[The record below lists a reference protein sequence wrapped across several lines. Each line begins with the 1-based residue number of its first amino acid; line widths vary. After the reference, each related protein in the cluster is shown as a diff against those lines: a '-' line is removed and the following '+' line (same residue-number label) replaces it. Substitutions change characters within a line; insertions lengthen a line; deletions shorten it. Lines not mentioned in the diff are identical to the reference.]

1 MEFYLLS
8 SSSSSAQGANRPII
22 FVQSIKT
29 IKATMTPSITT
40 SSATAMYAS
49 AELSMRSESPPR
61 TDGPRWCESI
71 IVTYEIAF
79 SNVCKR
85 VKHTTNGF
93 FAIISAVFAACA
105 KLFIFYIGYSGRRIM
120 RKSTVK
126 RMRPLERI
134 VKKYGAVAAFVAAA
148 TPIPDDLIYIPLG
161 LARYN
166 PLRFFLYTL
175 AGKFVISYVTIILS
189 HHLGPSVLGG
199 LSERIDNSADAYIA
213 VALLVVILGV
223 IVALMVFID
232 WTKIIGRFAPWA
244 LEEDEE
250 SK

>member
-1 MEFYLLS
+1 MMDITTLLPFS
-8 SSSSSAQGANRPII
+8 PQVGYVGLALVSFFLSLIP
-22 FVQSIKT
+22 FVPLPSFAFL
-29 IKATMTPSITT
+29 ATM
-40 SSATAMYAS
+40 SAGDAYN
-49 AELSMRSESPPR
+49 LH
-61 TDGPRWCESI
+61 
-71 IVTYEIAF
+71 F
-79 SNVCKR
+79 L
-85 VKHTTNGF
+85 
-93 FAIISAVFAACA
+93 AIISAVFAACA

-175 AGKFVISYVTIILS
+175 AGKFVISYVTIVLS

-213 VALLVVILGV
+213 VALLVIILGV

-232 WTKIIGRFAPWA
+232 WTKVIGRFAPWA

>member
-1 MEFYLLS
+1 MLL
-8 SSSSSAQGANRPII
+8 QFHLHPPQNR
-22 FVQSIKT
+22 VSLV
-29 IKATMTPSITT
+29 
-40 SSATAMYAS
+40 S
-49 AELSMRSESPPR
+49 AETVVL
-61 TDGPRWCESI
+61 
-71 IVTYEIAF
+71 
-79 SNVCKR
+79 
-85 VKHTTNGF
+85 
-93 FAIISAVFAACA
+93 AIISAVFAACA
-105 KLFIFYIGYSGRRIM
+105 KLVIFYIGYSGRRIM

>member
-1 MEFYLLS
+1 MWNFTCSQRPLQ
-8 SSSSSAQGANRPII
+8 SAQGA
-22 FVQSIKT
+22 
-29 IKATMTPSITT
+29 
-40 SSATAMYAS
+40 
-49 AELSMRSESPPR
+49 
-61 TDGPRWCESI
+61 
-71 IVTYEIAF
+71 
-79 SNVCKR
+79 
-85 VKHTTNGF
+85 
-93 FAIISAVFAACA
+93 
-105 KLFIFYIGYSGRRIM
+105 
-120 RKSTVK
+120 KSTVK

-134 VKKYGAVAAFVAAA
+134 VKKYGDSEKIVAAFVAAA
-148 TPIPDDLIYIPLG
+148 TPIPDDLVYIPLG

>member
-1 MEFYLLS
+1 M
-8 SSSSSAQGANRPII
+8 SAGDAYNLH
-22 FVQSIKT
+22 F
-29 IKATMTPSITT
+29 
-40 SSATAMYAS
+40 
-49 AELSMRSESPPR
+49 L
-61 TDGPRWCESI
+61 
-71 IVTYEIAF
+71 
-79 SNVCKR
+79 
-85 VKHTTNGF
+85 
-93 FAIISAVFAACA
+93 AIISAVFAACA

>member
-1 MEFYLLS
+1 MDVTTLLPFS
-8 SSSSSAQGANRPII
+8 PQVGYVGLALVSFFLSLIP
-22 FVQSIKT
+22 FVPLPSFAFL
-29 IKATMTPSITT
+29 ATM
-40 SSATAMYAS
+40 SAGDAYN
-49 AELSMRSESPPR
+49 LH
-61 TDGPRWCESI
+61 
-71 IVTYEIAF
+71 F
-79 SNVCKR
+79 L
-85 VKHTTNGF
+85 
-93 FAIISAVFAACA
+93 AIISAVFAACA

-223 IVALMVFID
+223 IGSLDGLYRMDKNYRTVCPLGAH
-232 WTKIIGRFAPWA
+232 
-244 LEEDEE
+244 EEDEE
-250 SK
+250 CK

>member
-1 MEFYLLS
+1 MS
-8 SSSSSAQGANRPII
+8 
-22 FVQSIKT
+22 
-29 IKATMTPSITT
+29 TP
-40 SSATAMYAS
+40 
-49 AELSMRSESPPR
+49 
-61 TDGPRWCESI
+61 
-71 IVTYEIAF
+71 
-79 SNVCKR
+79 
-85 VKHTTNGF
+85 
-93 FAIISAVFAACA
+93 AI
-105 KLFIFYIGYSGRRIM
+105 L
-120 RKSTVK
+120 
-126 RMRPLERI
+126 
-134 VKKYGAVAAFVAAA
+134 
-148 TPIPDDLIYIPLG
+148 
-161 LARYN
+161 
-166 PLRFFLYTL
+166 LYTL